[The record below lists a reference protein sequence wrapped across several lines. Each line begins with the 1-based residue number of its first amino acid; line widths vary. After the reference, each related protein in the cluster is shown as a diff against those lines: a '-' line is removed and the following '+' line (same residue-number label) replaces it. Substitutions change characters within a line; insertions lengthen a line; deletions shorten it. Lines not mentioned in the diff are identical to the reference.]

1 MLFNLLKFTVC
12 FLFVSSFAS
21 ANEGGG
27 GESAHGG
34 GGAATA
40 TGSVVSPQ
48 YSGKQNQDWAEIQTK
63 LATLKAKLDAQ
74 EAVVKSLMGSSSHGS
89 SSHQAPSGGEHGAPP
104 AAGHG
109 GAGASSANVNSSEVL
124 KAEHKKW
131 QDLILEYNT
140 VQHEYETR
148 YPEKGVKELRVYKR
162 IEPSEIEDT
171 QKEMTLEGR
180 VNQLHQK
187 IVKQYRPAIEPV
199 VKPKKIKKN
208 DSIKSEK
215 GDEKLSLPKKNK
227 TEPSVTDQI
236 ILQK

>member
-1 MLFNLLKFTVC
+1 MLFNLLKATVC
-12 FLFVSSFAS
+12 FLCVSSFAS
-21 ANEGGG
+21 ANEGG

-40 TGSVVSPQ
+40 AGSVVSPQ

-89 SSHQAPSGGEHGAPP
+89 SSSHQAPAGGEHGAPP

-109 GAGASSANVNSSEVL
+109 GAGASAANVNSSEVL

-187 IVKQYRPAIEPV
+187 IVKQYRPEIEPV
-199 VKPKKIKKN
+199 VKSKKSKKN
-208 DSIKSEK
+208 DSIKSEG

-227 TEPSVTDQI
+227 TDPSVTDQI

>member
-1 MLFNLLKFTVC
+1 MLFNLLKTTVC
-12 FLFVSSFAS
+12 FLCVSSAS

-27 GESAHGG
+27 ESAHGSS
-34 GGAATA
+34 GAATA
-40 TGSVVSPQ
+40 AGSVVSPQ

-89 SSHQAPSGGEHGAPP
+89 ASHQAPSGGEHGAPS
-104 AAGHG
+104 AAGNG

-131 QDLILEYNT
+131 QNLILEYNT

-199 VKPKKIKKN
+199 VKSKKIKKN
-208 DSIKSEK
+208 DLIKSEG